1 MQIDTHLVNLSIY
14 LPIFSALV
22 IGIIH
27 AIIKSIKNVLKSSSL
42 LTFIFDI
49 IFSILVIII
58 NLFVFYLCNYGK
70 LKLYSLLIELIS
82 YVVLRKIFGEIL
94 CRKLTKFNRVL
105 KCKSWN
111 RSFNNCCWCSK
122 QRWNI
127 TSLGFYRWI
136 SFRFRR

>member
-1 MQIDTHLVNLSIY
+1 MQIDTNLVNLSIY

-27 AIIKSIKNVLKSSSL
+27 EIIKSIKNVLKSSSL

-49 IFSILVIII
+49 IFSIIVIII

-82 YVVLRKIFGEIL
+82 YVVFRKIFGEIL
-94 CRKLTKFNRVL
+94 CKKLTKFNRVIKSNIKRIIELYRKRL
-105 KCKSWN
+105 KQN
-111 RSFNNCCWCSK
+111 NNFNIFSK
-122 QRWNI
+122 K
-127 TSLGFYRWI
+127 T
-136 SFRFRR
+136 